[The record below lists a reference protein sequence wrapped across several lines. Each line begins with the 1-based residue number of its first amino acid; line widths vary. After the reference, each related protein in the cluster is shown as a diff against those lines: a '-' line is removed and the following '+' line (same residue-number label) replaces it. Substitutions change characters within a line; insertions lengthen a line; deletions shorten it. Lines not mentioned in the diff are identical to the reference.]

1 MLCLIARLCPTVC
14 NPMDHG
20 RSGSSVRG
28 IFFRQES
35 WNGLPFPPP
44 GDLPDPGIKP
54 QSPALQILYLL
65 SHQGSPGVYVSLQF
79 KGKRVFLRYSKAY
92 SDWVFSILNFKAFT
106 QLHSQPILC
115 CSNLYG
121 SNNKYI
127 FRLSITILFHQ
138 VYEFLVSNY
147 QCFEMCLTLRDYH

>member
-1 MLCLIARLCPTVC
+1 MLCLVTRLCPTVC

-20 RSGSSVRG
+20 TSGSSVCG
-28 IFFRQES
+28 MFFRQES

-65 SHQGSPGVYVSLQF
+65 SHRGSPGVYVSLQF

-92 SDWVFSILNFKAFT
+92 SDWVCSILNFKAFT
-106 QLHSQPILC
+106 QLNSQPILC

-121 SNNKYI
+121 SNNNI
-127 FRLSITILFHQ
+127 FRLSTTILFHQ
-138 VYEFLVSNY
+138 VYEFLMSNY